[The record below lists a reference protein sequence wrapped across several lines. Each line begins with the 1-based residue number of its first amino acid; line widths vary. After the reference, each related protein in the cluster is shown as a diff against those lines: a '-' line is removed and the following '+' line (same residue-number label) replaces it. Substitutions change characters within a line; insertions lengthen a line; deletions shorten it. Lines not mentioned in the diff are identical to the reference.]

1 MACAFALPLPNTSG
15 YFRAPSGSPPP
26 PPSRTRCARGGRGAS
41 WTRAGNQVAAP
52 LATASQEGTI
62 YPDATAIIGR
72 TPLVRLQKLPVP
84 CFAEIVCKLEYLQPC
99 KSVKDRIAAQMVA
112 RAEER
117 GLISPDR
124 TVLVEPTSG
133 NTGVGLAWVAA
144 AKGYRLILALPDSS
158 SLERRV
164 LLRAL
169 GAELALT
176 DGKLGMVAAIEKAE
190 SIVAT
195 TPGAYM
201 LQQFDNP
208 ANPEAHY
215 EGTGPEV
222 WRDTAGKVDILVA
235 GVGTGGTI
243 TGLGR
248 YLKERNPSLEIIAVE
263 PAESPVLSGGRPG
276 YHQIEG
282 LGAGFIPRVLDFSL
296 LDEVLRVRT
305 QEAVAVARKLAQ
317 EEGILCGISSGAA
330 VHAAYKVA
338 QRPEN
343 AGKRIVVVL
352 PSFGERYLS
361 SVLYSQLWT
370 QDATEEDEMPA
381 EWRMHNGLYVADRD
395 PPKL

>member
-1 MACAFALPLPNTSG
+1 
-15 YFRAPSGSPPP
+15 
-26 PPSRTRCARGGRGAS
+26 
-41 WTRAGNQVAAP
+41 
-52 LATASQEGTI
+52 
-62 YPDATAIIGR
+62 
-72 TPLVRLQKLPVP
+72 
-84 CFAEIVCKLEYLQPC
+84 
-99 KSVKDRIAAQMVA
+99 
-112 RAEER
+112 
-117 GLISPDR
+117 
-124 TVLVEPTSG
+124 
-133 NTGVGLAWVAA
+133 
-144 AKGYRLILALPDSS
+144 
-158 SLERRV
+158 
-164 LLRAL
+164 
-169 GAELALT
+169 
-176 DGKLGMVAAIEKAE
+176 MVAAIEKAE

-370 QDATEEDEMPA
+370 EDATEEDEMPA